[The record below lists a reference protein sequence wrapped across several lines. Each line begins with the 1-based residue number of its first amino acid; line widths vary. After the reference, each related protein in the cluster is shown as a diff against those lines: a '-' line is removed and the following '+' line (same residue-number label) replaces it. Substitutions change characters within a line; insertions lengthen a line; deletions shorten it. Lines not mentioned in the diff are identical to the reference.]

1 MLRYD
6 SMKNLEKMRINPKA
20 IEQRIANHF
29 GNEEFSS
36 MSETLVS
43 FIKEVADEAYRA
55 GFDTGYSK
63 GYSIGCE
70 DVTVKIQD
78 VLDGYRL

>member
-1 MLRYD
+1 
-6 SMKNLEKMRINPKA
+6 MRINPKA

-36 MSETLVS
+36 KSEALVS
-43 FIKEVADEAYRA
+43 FINEITEEAYRV
-55 GFDTGYSK
+55 GFDTGYSR
-63 GYSIGCE
+63 GYNLGCE
-70 DVTVKIQD
+70 DVAVKVQD